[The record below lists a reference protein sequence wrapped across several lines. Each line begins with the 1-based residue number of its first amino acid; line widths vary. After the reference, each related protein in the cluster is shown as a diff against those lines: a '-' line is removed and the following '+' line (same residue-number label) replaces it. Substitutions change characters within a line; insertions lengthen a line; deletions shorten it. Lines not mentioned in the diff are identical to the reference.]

1 MLRGK
6 KSREALR
13 HFGPAPG
20 TKGSHAKPYTSGKSH
35 NIERARGRWS
45 LYYIFKTLKNKI
57 QSSNLY

>member
-45 LYYIFKTLKNKI
+45 LY
-57 QSSNLY
+57 